1 MTDIVE
7 RLRERARV
15 GDGWTRP
22 HAAEAADEI
31 ERLRR
36 ANEGL
41 LALVDVTRD
50 AATGH
55 QERAEMLRTALR
67 DLLKVMPVFPA
78 AAREIVGMEDRY
90 NDAIRNARNA
100 LTEAGYG

>member
-1 MTDIVE
+1 MSGDIVE
-7 RLRERARV
+7 QLRNV
-15 GDGWTRP
+15 FPIGWEGEMR
-22 HAAEAADEI
+22 HKAADEI